1 MVLRTFENLLFG
13 SRHERSFQSDSQR
26 VADESTQLADL
37 TQISGLSP
45 IGKMSILER
54 NHLFSVMAP
63 RFEVKWHF
71 RDHDQAICLLI
82 VPCGHHRHRIPPTHH
97 DNHSHKCACRLIFF
111 YSRRRETCSI
121 LAGRVS
127 YAADCFPDG
136 FTTRHDDSP
145 NRQRWM
151 SYSRCCCYHLGQ
163 VGTQAGS
170 RESAEARQSRTDLIL
185 LMCAFGE
192 VSKGVAVDQV
202 SIAMSK

>member
-1 MVLRTFENLLFG
+1 MRTFENLLFG

-82 VPCGHHRHRIPPTHH
+82 VPCGHYRHRIPPPTDH
-97 DNHSHKCACRLIFF
+97 DNHSQNCAFRLIFLHPTSRDVFHLSRACFLCCGLLSRWF
-111 YSRRRETCSI
+111 YHATGRQSKPTEVDVI
-121 LAGRVS
+121 LSLLLRPPSSGWYAGRLS
-127 YAADCFPDG
+127 RICG
-136 FTTRHDDSP
+136 GSP
-145 NRQRWM
+145 IKDRF
-151 SYSRCCCYHLGQ
+151 
-163 VGTQAGS
+163 
-170 RESAEARQSRTDLIL
+170 DLAHVRIR
-185 LMCAFGE
+185 
-192 VSKGVAVDQV
+192 
-202 SIAMSK
+202 